1 MGFPQDR
8 GATLAALAQ
17 LQQMSPNEVK
27 EARLTLGLSLD
38 QLAILIGYD
47 RAERSDRRKLMADI
61 ECGVLPLR
69 PAQERLI
76 VAYLEGYRPED
87 WPT

>member
-1 MGFPQDR
+1 MNPHQ
-8 GATLAALAQ
+8 
-17 LQQMSPNEVK
+17 VK

-38 QLAILIGYD
+38 QMAILIGYD
-47 RAERSDRRKLMADI
+47 RADRSDRRKLIMDL
-61 ECGVLPLR
+61 ELGVLPLR

-87 WPT
+87 WPR